1 MKAYINKFR
10 ENWLT
15 FDPQSLRKIGIFN
28 LCSFV
33 LMFSL
38 MIAIGALSILIV
50 LISGIDNPPE
60 LFISIVGIIVI
71 LVIPILNICCIIIG
85 IIYRKRQNGMRCT
98 LLSFL
103 GLSINCVC
111 LIIFAYLAR
120 IG

>member
-1 MKAYINKFR
+1 MKACINKFR

-15 FDPQSLRKIGIFN
+15 FDPQSLRKIGILN

-38 MIAIGALSILIV
+38 MIAIGTLSILIV

-71 LVIPILNICCIIIG
+71 SVTPILNICCIIIG
-85 IIYRKRQNGMRCT
+85 IIYRKRQNGVRCA

-103 GLSINCVC
+103 GLLINFVLFMSI
-111 LIIFAYLAR
+111 AYLGS

>member
-15 FDPQSLRKIGIFN
+15 FDPQSLRKIGILN

-38 MIAIGALSILIV
+38 MIAVGALSILIV

-60 LFISIVGIIVI
+60 LFITIVGIIVI
-71 LVIPILNICCIIIG
+71 SITPILNICCIIIG
-85 IIYRKRQNGMRCT
+85 IIYRKRQNGVRCA
-98 LLSFL
+98 LLSFG
-103 GLSINCVC
+103 GLLINCAC
-111 LIIFAYLAR
+111 FIILAYLAL